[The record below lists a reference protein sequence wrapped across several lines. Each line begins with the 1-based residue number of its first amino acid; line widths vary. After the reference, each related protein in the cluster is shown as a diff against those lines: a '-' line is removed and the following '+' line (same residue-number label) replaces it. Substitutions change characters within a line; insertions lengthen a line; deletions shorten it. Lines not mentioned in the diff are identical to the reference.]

1 MEVMK
6 AMALKYDPY
15 DFLNIQQM
23 RSELDPQET
32 RKIYSYFRAVAN
44 KRVKRIES
52 AKLTGASKA
61 YQSLGGVVPPLL
73 AIPADKLPYAIRETA
88 VFLSRAGSTVKGI
101 RDAQKRRIKTLQ
113 ERGYDVD
120 EQNFEIFVQF
130 MEEAK
135 DRLLAEGLSYEK
147 IMELY
152 DAVKNRKVHLA
163 HIMDDFSWWTE
174 NYPKYGEEIFD
185 YIDYDSPI
193 DLQRLKAKLDAMQ
206 EKRKKKKRKK

>member
-1 MEVMK
+1 
-6 AMALKYDPY
+6 MALKYEPY
-15 DFLNIQQM
+15 DFLNTQEM
-23 RSELDPQET
+23 RSELDPREM
-32 RKIYSYFRAVAN
+32 RKIYSYFRSVAN
-44 KRVKRIES
+44 KRIKRIEA

-61 YQSLGGVVPPLL
+61 YETLGGVVPPLS
-73 AIPADKLPYAIRETA
+73 AIPADKLVYALRETA

-113 ERGYDVD
+113 ERGYQVD
-120 EQNFEIFVQF
+120 EQNFGKFVQF

-152 DAVKNRKVHLA
+152 VAVKNREVHLA
-163 HIMDDFSWWTE
+163 HIMDDFSWWAE
-174 NYPKYGEEIFD
+174 NYSIYGEKVFD

-193 DLQRLKAKLDAMQ
+193 DLQRLKQRLDAAQ

>member
-1 MEVMK
+1 
-6 AMALKYDPY
+6 MALQYSPY

-23 RSELDPQET
+23 RSELDPREM
-32 RKIYSYFRAVAN
+32 RKIYSYFRSVAN

-61 YQSLGGVVPPLL
+61 YQSLGGAVPPLD
-73 AIPADKLPYAIRETA
+73 AIPSDKLVYALREAA
-88 VFLSRAGSTVKGI
+88 VFLSRASSTVKGI

-113 ERGYDVD
+113 ERGYQVD
-120 EQNFEIFVQF
+120 EQNFEKFAQF

-147 IMELY
+147 IIELY
-152 DAVKNRKVHLA
+152 IAVKNREVHLA
-163 HIMDDFSWWTE
+163 HIMDDFSWWAE
-174 NYPKYGEEIFD
+174 NYPAYGEEIFNH
-185 YIDYDSPI
+185 IDYDSPI
-193 DLQRLKAKLDAMQ
+193 DLQRLKQKLDAMQ

>member
-1 MEVMK
+1 MS
-6 AMALKYDPY
+6 MALKYDPY
-15 DFLNIQQM
+15 DYINVQQM
-23 RSELDPQET
+23 RSELDPHDM
-32 RKIYSYFRAVAN
+32 RKIYSYFRAIAN
-44 KRVKRIES
+44 KRIKRIEA

-61 YQSLGGVVPPLL
+61 YQSLGGLVPPIS
-73 AIPADKLPYAIRETA
+73 AIPVDKLVYALRETA

-101 RDAQKRRIKTLQ
+101 RDLQKRRIKTLQ
-113 ERGYDVD
+113 EHGYQVD
-120 EQNFEIFVQF
+120 EQNFGKFVQF

-152 DAVKNRKVHLA
+152 VAVKNREVHLA
-163 HIMDDFSWWTE
+163 HIMDDFSWWAE
-174 NYPKYGEEIFD
+174 NYPIYGKEVFD

-193 DLQRLKAKLDAMQ
+193 DLQRLKQRLDAAQ

>member
-1 MEVMK
+1 
-6 AMALKYDPY
+6 MALKFDPY

-23 RSELDPQET
+23 RSELDPHEM
-32 RKIYSYFRAVAN
+32 RKIYSYFRSVAN

-61 YQSLGGVVPPLL
+61 YQNLGGVVPPLS
-73 AIPADKLPYAIRETA
+73 AIPADKVPYALRETA

-101 RDAQKRRIKTLQ
+101 RDSQERRIKTLQ
-113 ERGYDVD
+113 ERGYEVN
-120 EQNFEIFVQF
+120 EQNFGIFVQF

-152 DAVKNRKVHLA
+152 VAVKNREVHLA
-163 HIMDDFSWWTE
+163 HIMDDFSWWAE
-174 NYPKYGEEIFD
+174 NYPVYGKEIFD

-193 DLQRLKAKLDAMQ
+193 DLQRLKQRLDAIQ
-206 EKRKKKKRKK
+206 EKRRKKKRKK